1 MIVFLFFTL
10 NMPIYR
16 PLIFL
21 LLACFL
27 ACSDKKSAEEESE
40 ESYDQFAALFK
51 NASLNFQLSDTLFLK
66 NKDTSS
72 IKGTSFSDLLP
83 DSTLSKIFG
92 KGVRVKNVPLW
103 KIETPEGGHYFIVKT
118 QSPRKKAAFLLIFD
132 KDNQFTASFPFLI
145 PDTDPATTQV
155 SSIDKSFSITRSV
168 FRKQPNEVN
177 AEGKD
182 VYVYDKEAK
191 NFVLVMTDLLD
202 EKSLVL
208 VNPIDTLAKT
218 HKLAGD
224 YSKDKKNIV
233 SIRDG
238 RKRNFLTVFIHIEN
252 GTECNGEIKGDATI
266 TSPTTAV
273 YQQAGD
279 PCILQLNFNGSKVKL
294 LELEGCG
301 SRRGQ
306 NCAFDG
312 EFTRKKQA
320 PAKPAKKKS

>member
-1 MIVFLFFTL
+1 V
-10 NMPIYR
+10 
-16 PLIFL
+16 
-21 LLACFL
+21 ACT
-27 ACSDKKSAEEESE
+27 DKKSTEEEGE
-40 ESYDQFAALFK
+40 ESYDQFAGLFK

-66 NKDTSS
+66 NKDTAS
-72 IKGTSFSDLLP
+72 IRGASFSTLLP

-92 KGVRVKNVPLW
+92 KGVRVKNIPLW
-103 KIETPEGGHYFIVKT
+103 KIETPQGEHYFIVKT
-118 QSPRKKAAFLLIFD
+118 QSSRKKAAFLLIFD
-132 KDNQFTASFPFLI
+132 KDNQFNASFPFLI
-145 PDTDPATTQV
+145 PDSDPTTTQV
-155 SSIDKSFSITRSV
+155 SSIDKAFSITRSV

-224 YSKDKKNIV
+224 YTKDKKNIV
-233 SIRDG
+233 SVRDG
-238 RKRNFLTVFIHIEN
+238 RKQNLLTVFIHIEN
-252 GTECNGEIKGDATI
+252 GTECLGEIKGDATI
-266 TSPTTAV
+266 TSPTMAV

-279 PCILQLNFNGSKVKL
+279 PCILQLNFSGSTVKL

-306 NCAFDG
+306 NCAFEG
-312 EFTRKKQA
+312 AFTRKK
-320 PAKPAKKKS
+320 PSSKKPAKKKS